1 MNNPNLRTDIE
12 PSIIRLNFL
21 IQEGFSRI
29 EIENVSGINK
39 HTLRSI
45 LQGKTK
51 KITQKNHDK
60 IKSLHSNYI
69 INKTND
75 IKEIEAEELQ
85 KTLYTQSLKS
95 YLWIVMGIVGILILG
110 GSAVL
115 GFLLRYIIS
124 LF

>member
-1 MNNPNLRTDIE
+1 MNNPNSRTDIE

-21 IQEGFSRI
+21 IQEGFSRT
-29 EIENVSGINK
+29 EIENMAGINK

-51 KITQKNHDK
+51 KITQKTHDK

-75 IKEIEAEELQ
+75 IKEIETEALHDI
-85 KTLYTQSLKS
+85 LYTQSLKS
-95 YLWIVMGIVGILILG
+95 HLWIV
-110 GSAVL
+110 L
-115 GFLLRYIIS
+115 GFVATGIIIMLFMARYIIS
-124 LF
+124 LIN

>member
-21 IQEGFSRI
+21 IQEGFSRT
-29 EIENVSGINK
+29 EIENMAGINK

-51 KITQKNHDK
+51 KITQRTHDK

-75 IKEIEAEELQ
+75 IKEIETEALHDR
-85 KTLYTQSLKS
+85 LYTQSLKS
-95 YLWIVMGIVGILILG
+95 HLWIV
-110 GSAVL
+110 L
-115 GFLLRYIIS
+115 GFVATGIIIMLFMGRYIIS
-124 LF
+124 LIN

>member
-29 EIENVSGINK
+29 EIENMSGINK

-51 KITQKNHDK
+51 KITQKTHDK

-75 IKEIEAEELQ
+75 IKEIETEALHDR
-85 KTLYTQSLKS
+85 LYTQSLKS
-95 YLWIVMGIVGILILG
+95 HLWIVMGFVATGIIIMLFM
-110 GSAVL
+110 A
-115 GFLLRYIIS
+115 RYIIS
-124 LF
+124 LMN

>member
-21 IQEGFSRI
+21 IQEGFTRI
-29 EIENVSGINK
+29 EIENMSGINK

-51 KITQKNHDK
+51 KITQKTHDK

-75 IKEIEAEELQ
+75 IKEIETEALHDR
-85 KTLYTQSLKS
+85 LYTQSLKS
-95 YLWIVMGIVGILILG
+95 HLWIVMGFVATGIIIVLFM
-110 GSAVL
+110 V
-115 GFLLRYIIS
+115 RYIIS
-124 LF
+124 LMN

>member
-1 MNNPNLRTDIE
+1 MNNPNSRTDIE

-29 EIENVSGINK
+29 EIENMSGINK

-51 KITQKNHDK
+51 KITQKTHDK

-75 IKEIEAEELQ
+75 IKEIETEALHDR
-85 KTLYTQSLKS
+85 LYTQSLKS
-95 YLWIVMGIVGILILG
+95 HLWIVMGFVATGIIIVLFM
-110 GSAVL
+110 V
-115 GFLLRYIIS
+115 RYIIS
-124 LF
+124 LMN

>member
-21 IQEGFSRI
+21 IQEGFTRI
-29 EIENVSGINK
+29 EIENMSGINK

-51 KITQKNHDK
+51 KITQKTHDK

-75 IKEIEAEELQ
+75 IKEIETEELHDR
-85 KTLYTQSLKS
+85 LYTQSLKS
-95 YLWIVMGIVGILILG
+95 HLWIVMGFVATGIIIVLFM
-110 GSAVL
+110 V
-115 GFLLRYIIS
+115 RYIIS
-124 LF
+124 LMN

>member
-21 IQEGFSRI
+21 IQEGFSRT
-29 EIENVSGINK
+29 EIENMAGINK

-51 KITQKNHDK
+51 KITQKTHDK

-75 IKEIEAEELQ
+75 IKEIETEALHDR
-85 KTLYTQSLKS
+85 LYTQSLKS
-95 YLWIVMGIVGILILG
+95 HLWIVMGFVATGIIIMLFIV
-110 GSAVL
+110 
-115 GFLLRYIIS
+115 RYIIS
-124 LF
+124 LMN

>member
-29 EIENVSGINK
+29 EIENMSGINK

-51 KITQKNHDK
+51 KITQRTHDK

-75 IKEIEAEELQ
+75 IKEIETEALHDR
-85 KTLYTQSLKS
+85 LYTQSLKS
-95 YLWIVMGIVGILILG
+95 HLWIVMGFVATGIIIVLFM
-110 GSAVL
+110 V
-115 GFLLRYIIS
+115 RYIIS
-124 LF
+124 LMN